1 MYSYSSSCCLF
12 PCFRVFALSVFGLF
26 RIGLQRMHATNP
38 LLDLALRPV
47 IAHRGASGSAPE
59 NTLEAFDL
67 AARQG
72 ADAFE
77 LDVRL
82 TADQVPVVI
91 HDRTLERTTG
101 RRRSVAGQT
110 LTQLREA
117 DAGARFSP
125 DGGRSFPFRGTGV
138 VIPTLA
144 EVLETFPAMA
154 VLVDIKESRAQ
165 AAVRQLILEKDAVDR
180 CVLASDNT
188 TPLTVFGTTRFCRA
202 ASPQEISQLYWGS
215 LLRRASVVDPVR
227 AITSPYR
234 VLSVPV
240 RYRGLTV
247 PTARFVSAARGRGC
261 PVHVWTVN
269 DPSLAQRLW
278 KSGVAGI
285 ITNFPNRMRAGS

>member
-1 MYSYSSSCCLF
+1 MY
-12 PCFRVFALSVFGLF
+12 
-26 RIGLQRMHATNP
+26 MNP

-59 NTLEAFDL
+59 NTLQAFEL
-67 AARQG
+67 AVRQG

-82 TADQVPVVI
+82 TADEVAVVV
-91 HDRTLERTTG
+91 HDPTLERTTG
-101 RRRSVAGQT
+101 GLDSVAART
-110 LTQLREA
+110 LAQLRQA

-125 DGGRSFPFRGTGV
+125 DGGRTFPYRGAGV

-144 EVLETFPAMA
+144 EVLRAFPDVA
-154 VLVDIKESRAQ
+154 VLVDIKEARAQ
-165 AAVRQLILEKDAVDR
+165 AAIRRVLLEERAVDR
-180 CVLASDNT
+180 CVLASDDMAA
-188 TPLTVFGTTRFCRA
+188 LAGLDADQFSRA
-202 ASPQEISQLYWGS
+202 AAPREISRLYWGTVLGRTPVPGS
-215 LLRRASVVDPVR
+215 LIR
-227 AITSPYR
+227 SPYQ
-234 VLSVPV
+234 VLSVPA

-247 PTARFVSAARGRGC
+247 PTARFVSAARRRGC

-285 ITNFPNRMRAGS
+285 VTNFPARIRTAL

>member
-1 MYSYSSSCCLF
+1 M
-12 PCFRVFALSVFGLF
+12 
-26 RIGLQRMHATNP
+26 NP

-59 NTLEAFDL
+59 NTIEAFAL
-67 AARQG
+67 AVRQG

-82 TADQVPVVI
+82 TADAAPVVV
-91 HDRTLERTTG
+91 HDPTLERTTG
-101 RRRSVAGQT
+101 RRSSVAGQT
-110 LTQLREA
+110 LAQLREA

-125 DGGRSFPFRGTGV
+125 DGGRTFPFRGAGV

-144 EVLETFPAMA
+144 EVLEAFPNMP
-154 VLVDIKESRAQ
+154 VLLEIKESRAQ
-165 AAVRQLILEKDAVDR
+165 TAVRQVLLEQGAVDR
-180 CVLASDNT
+180 CVLASDDT
-188 TPLTVFGTTRFCRA
+188 ATLTVFGPGQFSRA
-202 ASPQEISQLYWGS
+202 ASQREISQLYWGT
-215 LLRRASVVDPVR
+215 LLRRTGLSGPGR
-227 AITSPYR
+227 PITYPYQ

-240 RYRGLTV
+240 RHRGLKV
-247 PTARFVSAARGRGC
+247 PTASFVAAARGRGC

-285 ITNFPNRMRAGS
+285 ITNLPDRIRAAR

>member
-1 MYSYSSSCCLF
+1 MY
-12 PCFRVFALSVFGLF
+12 
-26 RIGLQRMHATNP
+26 MNP
-38 LLDLALRPV
+38 LLDLGLRPV

-59 NTLEAFDL
+59 NTLQAFHL
-67 AARQG
+67 AVRQG

-82 TADQVPVVI
+82 TADEVPVVV
-91 HDRTLERTTG
+91 HDPTLERTTG
-101 RRRSVAGQT
+101 RRNSVAGQT
-110 LTQLREA
+110 LAQLREA

-125 DGGRSFPFRGTGV
+125 DGGGTFPFRGAGV
-138 VIPTLA
+138 VTPTLA
-144 EVLETFPAMA
+144 EVLRAFPDIP

-165 AAVRQLILEKDAVDR
+165 AEVRRVLLEERAVDR
-180 CVLASDNT
+180 CVLASDDMAA
-188 TPLTVFGTTRFCRA
+188 LAGFDAGQFSRA
-202 ASPQEISQLYWGS
+202 ASPREISQLYWGTI
-215 LLRRASVVDPVR
+215 LRRAAAPGRVI
-227 AITSPYR
+227 ASPYR

-285 ITNFPNRMRAGS
+285 VTNFPDRMRGAR

>member
-1 MYSYSSSCCLF
+1 MY
-12 PCFRVFALSVFGLF
+12 
-26 RIGLQRMHATNP
+26 MNP
-38 LLDLALRPV
+38 LLDLTLRPV

-59 NTLEAFDL
+59 NTLPAFEV
-67 AARQG
+67 ATRQG

-82 TADQVPVVI
+82 TADEVAVVV
-91 HDRTLERTTG
+91 HDPTLERTTG
-101 RRRSVAGQT
+101 RRVSVGGQT
-110 LTQLREA
+110 LAQLREA

-125 DGGRSFPFRGTGV
+125 DRGRTFPFRGAGV

-144 EVLETFPAMA
+144 EVLRAFPDVA

-165 AAVRQLILEKDAVDR
+165 AEVRRVLLEEGAVDR
-180 CVLASDNT
+180 CVLASDEMAA
-188 TPLTVFGTTRFCRA
+188 LAGLDAGRFSRA
-202 ASPQEISQLYWGS
+202 ASPREISQLYWGTF
-215 LLRRASVVDPVR
+215 LRRAAGPGSVVG
-227 AITSPYR
+227 SPYQ
-234 VLSVPV
+234 VLSVPA

-247 PTARFVSAARGRGC
+247 PTPRFVSAARGRAC

-285 ITNFPNRMRAGS
+285 VTNFPEQIRAAL